1 MTQSRNLIQHC
12 RVSFAWLTLVL
23 VRICSLHG
31 APAMAPKKCATPAVL
46 NASRILPPQLLSGP
60 NHRVQEQV
68 RNDGFINI
76 YTVDSK
82 FGQFTAISTAV
93 LRKRV
98 HEINALAVM
107 EKIQG
112 TKEYSKSI
120 KEAGQD
126 TLTGI
131 KNIVTKPV
139 DTVKGAASGLGAAF
153 RRAGDA
159 ISGPKRSESEDSRA
173 KKSIGFSTTKR

>member
-1 MTQSRNLIQHC
+1 
-12 RVSFAWLTLVL
+12 
-23 VRICSLHG
+23 
-31 APAMAPKKCATPAVL
+31 MAAQKYDTPAVL

-98 HEINALAVM
+98 HAINALAVM
-107 EKIQG
+107 EQIQG
-112 TKEYSKSI
+112 TKDYSKYM
-120 KEAGQD
+120 KEVWKYEPTVIIIHARKHFD
-126 TLTGI
+126 TFE
-131 KNIVTKPV
+131 
-139 DTVKGAASGLGAAF
+139 GAACAPKTAF
-153 RRAGDA
+153 RLAGDA
-159 ISGPKRSESEDSRA
+159 LNLTTRSESDYN
-173 KKSIGFSTTKR
+173 IGKN